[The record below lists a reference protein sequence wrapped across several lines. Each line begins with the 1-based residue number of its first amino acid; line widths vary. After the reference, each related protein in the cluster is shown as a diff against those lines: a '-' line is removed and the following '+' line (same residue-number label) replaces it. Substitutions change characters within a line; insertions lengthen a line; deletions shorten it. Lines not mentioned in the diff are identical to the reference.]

1 MIVLILLLA
10 SSLSVSSSV
19 SSISKTP
26 IIMSNIAVSAIFT
39 FGDSIFDAGNNHFN
53 KNSTAQADFPPYGS
67 SYFHYPTGRFTNGR
81 TVPDFICELFNYLS
95 T

>member
-1 MIVLILLLA
+1 
-10 SSLSVSSSV
+10 
-19 SSISKTP
+19 
-26 IIMSNIAVSAIFT
+26 MSNIAVSAIFT

-81 TVPDFICELFNYLS
+81 TVPDFICELFNYLVP
-95 T
+95 TYTII